1 MATARDWD
9 GATYHRVSTPQQ
21 QWGQAVL
28 ERVDVPAGSIALD
41 AGCGTGRLTGQLL
54 TRLDQG
60 RVIAVDSS
68 HSMLVTARRHL
79 AAEAAQRRVTFLRCD
94 LARPAIAPES
104 VDLVFSTATLHW
116 IADHDALFAEFHRIL
131 RPGGRL
137 IAQCGGGPNIEMVHG
152 FAADAMRDPQLA
164 PHFVAWRQPWF
175 FGGEQDTAE
184 RLRAAGFVE
193 VRTRV
198 HAAPTVLDGEAA
210 YREFV
215 STVILRAHLAVLP
228 DPALRER
235 LLDLVVARAAT
246 TDPPWLLDYWRLDMD
261 ARRSPGEG

>member
-1 MATARDWD
+1 MDGAREWD
-9 GATYHRVSTPQQ
+9 GATYHRVSIPQQ
-21 QWGQAVL
+21 EWGLAVL

-41 AGCGTGRLTGQLL
+41 AGCGTGRLTEKLL
-54 TRLDQG
+54 ARLGRG

-68 HSMLVTARRHL
+68 RSMLVTARTHL

-94 LARPAIAPES
+94 LAQPAIAAQS

-116 IADHDALFAEFHRIL
+116 ITDHESLFAEFHRIL

-137 IAQCGGGPNIEMVHG
+137 IAQCGGAKNIEAVHG
-152 FAADAMRDPQLA
+152 FAADAMRDPRLA
-164 PHFVAWRQPWF
+164 PHFVDWRQPWF

-184 RLRAAGFVE
+184 RLRAAGFIE

-198 HAAPTVLDGEAA
+198 HPAPTVLGGAAA
-210 YREFV
+210 YREFI

-228 DPALRER
+228 DVALRD
-235 LLDLVVARAAT
+235 LMLDLVVARGAT
-246 TDPPWLLDYWRLDMD
+246 TDPPWLLDYWRLDID
-261 ARRSPGEG
+261 ATAAPAA